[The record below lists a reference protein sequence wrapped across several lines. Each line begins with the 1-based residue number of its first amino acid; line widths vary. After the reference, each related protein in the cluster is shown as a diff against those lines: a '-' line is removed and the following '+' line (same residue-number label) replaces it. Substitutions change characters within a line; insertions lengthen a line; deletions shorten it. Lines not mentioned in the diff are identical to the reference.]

1 MAAFLADAHLIPI
14 HMSGRK
20 GVLMFEDSLVESRI
34 SHVSSGKR
42 WTALAS
48 VTLQCAIAATLVVI
62 PTLHPERLVLR
73 MPAPPVLTPLPPKS
87 PLRVE
92 RAEAASAPS
101 SPNIIPS
108 VVRRVLPPLFP
119 SQDPITDD
127 APPTTVIGM
136 NMSDGIP
143 AALSIGTEWHGT
155 KVSVAS
161 TRTAASKPMR
171 ISEGV
176 SVGMLMVP
184 IRPVYPAIARAAGVQ
199 GTVVVTAV
207 ISRAGMIESLR
218 VVSGPPMLQSAA
230 LEAIRAARYQPYRLN
245 GEPTEVETTIIV
257 NFRMGG

>member
-1 MAAFLADAHLIPI
+1 
-14 HMSGRK
+14 MSGRK
-20 GVLMFEDSLVESRI
+20 GVLMFEDSLVESRV

-73 MPAPPVLTPLPPKS
+73 LPAPPVLTPLPPKP

-92 RAEAASAPS
+92 RAQASSAPS
-101 SPNIIPS
+101 STNIIPT
-108 VVRRVLPPLFP
+108 VARPVLPPLFP

-143 AALSIGTEWHGT
+143 AALSIGTEGHGT
-155 KVSVAS
+155 KVSVAPA
-161 TRTAASKPMR
+161 RTASKPMR

-199 GTVVVTAV
+199 GTVVVTAL

-218 VVSGPPMLQSAA
+218 VVSGPPMLQNAA
-230 LEAIRAARYQPYRLN
+230 VEAIRAARYQPYRLN
-245 GEPTEVETTIIV
+245 GEPTEVETTITV